1 MHYQRRHSPEFK
13 YQVCKDIRAGVISQR
28 ESQRRYS
35 LSPTLVGVWL
45 KRYDKGELEME
56 RTDPAIFVEYEAKIA
71 ALERKIGQLM
81 MEIDLLKKTQRQR
94 TERASARS
102 LIVTGPKT
110 APSGGGAA

>member
-1 MHYQRRHSPEFK
+1 MKQWFQVSRFK
-13 YQVCKDIRAGVISQR
+13 FQVCKDIRAGVITQR

-56 RTDPAIFVEYEAKIA
+56 RTDPAVFVEYEAKIA

-81 MEIDLLKKTQRQR
+81 MEIELLKKTQRQR
-94 TERASARS
+94 AERTSVRS
-102 LIVTGPKT
+102 SIVAGPKT
-110 APSGGGAA
+110 VPSDGGAA